1 MTRKPARDVAT
12 ARGDTWEMDDIVSQD
27 RRATTS
33 RASGEHRR
41 KIIKGWGMTKL
52 AITICSNRKTITAIS
67 AHTM

>member
-12 ARGDTWEMDDIVSQD
+12 ARGDTWEMDDTVSQD

-41 KIIKGWGMTKL
+41 KNQKRIKGWEYD
-52 AITICSNRKTITAIS
+52 
-67 AHTM
+67 

>member
-1 MTRKPARDVAT
+1 MTRRPARDVAT

-41 KIIKGWGMTKL
+41 KIIKGWE
-52 AITICSNRKTITAIS
+52 SD
-67 AHTM
+67 